1 MSILYKK
8 LRLKFYLYNLE
19 ALFFIVYVLLVGS
32 NKIYAIN
39 IDDLRDNP
47 LNVPSGLESIVYI
60 KTGNIICTGTLINH
74 RTILTAAHCF
84 NDTQQA
90 QIFLGDNVDE
100 NSTFK
105 ETSSFITYPENKRY
119 INFTGA
125 SYDLAL
131 ISLKDPLTEITAIN
145 ISSVIPSINDEIYLS
160 GFGLYGTGSNPD
172 QGFDRKKRW
181 GTNTISTISDEDL
194 INGASNLNNSADKQI
209 YTINFDQNLSTLES
223 MISLGD
229 SGSPL
234 LIKDDENYFL
244 IGVASWVKKGPDQ
257 NRGYGSSAGFVSVEQ
272 NLLWISDNNPL
283 RYISS
288 ISDGKWSQNS
298 NWNEE
303 SYPSNQSPDELN
315 YSTESLKYYSV
326 SLLNSINLKT
336 VIEIDSLDVMNTGY
350 LKLEPNSSLTVLL
363 DSNIQQG
370 SINNQGSF
378 NSSNFFI
385 ENGIFEN
392 HNNSS
397 FENILR
403 ITKGSLLNDGSITA
417 AIIESNE
424 ASISGIG
431 TFKSDT
437 FLNNG
442 TINPGDRQYSIGTLT
457 FNSHLINSGKIE
469 IDVDTSG
476 NSDLITA
483 DKFTIG
489 GKLLF
494 NPTSNF
500 YTANTS
506 FNFLSFSL
514 KEGSEFSDIEI
525 LNTNFGRLTHE
536 IEYQDSSI
544 NLLLSNPSYA
554 TYGLDNKSKQ
564 VGKYLDSLNK
574 KISPNLQRILD
585 QINYVET
592 DQMVSEKVEE
602 LVLTNNI
609 DPILYRLEVN
619 ATNQKQGIFINESKI
634 DFKHNRMNYDSRINR
649 FDINYFGINLAY
661 LNIDSDLHS
670 KSSTTNSESSAY
682 ELSYRLPIKVLDIY
696 LELYKEEKDDNTLRT
711 IAINSSIFQG
721 SYKKNTEIDKK
732 TFHISKSFNIF
743 SGNLRA
749 GFSFSNLNFETNP
762 FEEKLNG
769 FTNNY
774 QMEKVDLNLFLPFF
788 DFSKIVTFLNSEID
802 IGFKISKPFYDED
815 IFKMKV
821 NIDNSIDDLFL
832 EENLNPSQKINS
844 TIYGSKIF
852 GESLYGKISYSSKSS
867 NEQVA
872 LQIGYLF

>member
-8 LRLKFYLYNLE
+8 LRLKFYPYNLE

-209 YTINFDQNLSTLES
+209 YIINFDKNLSTLES

-554 TYGLDNKSKQ
+554 TFGLNNKSKQ

>member
-8 LRLKFYLYNLE
+8 LRLKFYPYNLE

-90 QIFLGDNVDE
+90 QIFLGDNIDE

>member
-8 LRLKFYLYNLE
+8 LRLKFYPYNLE

-90 QIFLGDNVDE
+90 QIFLGDNIDE

-544 NLLLSNPSYA
+544 NLLLSNPFYA
-554 TYGLDNKSKQ
+554 TYGIDNRSKQ
-564 VGKYLDSLNK
+564 VGKYRDSLNK

-832 EENLNPSQKINS
+832 EEYLNPSQKINS

>member
-1 MSILYKK
+1 MYILYKK
-8 LRLKFYLYNLE
+8 LKLKFHPYNLKT
-19 ALFFIVYVLLVGS
+19 LGFIVYVLLVGS

-39 IDDLRDNP
+39 ADDLRDNP
-47 LNVPSGLESIVYI
+47 LNVPSDLESIVYI

-100 NSTFK
+100 NSSFK

-145 ISSVIPSINDEIYLS
+145 ISNIIPNINEEIYLS

-181 GTNTISTISDEDL
+181 GTNSISIISEEDL
-194 INGASNLNNSADKQI
+194 INGVSNLNNSADKQI
-209 YTINFDQNLSTLES
+209 YIINFDKNLSTLES

-336 VIEIDSLDVMNTGY
+336 VIEIDSLDVTNTGY

-417 AIIESNE
+417 AIIESSE

-619 ATNQKQGIFINESKI
+619 ATNQKQGIFVNESKI
-634 DFKHNRMNYDSRINR
+634 DFKHNKINYDSRINR

-670 KSSTTNSESSAY
+670 KTSNTNSESSAY
-682 ELSYRLPIKVLDIY
+682 ELSYRLPLKDIDIY

>member
-1 MSILYKK
+1 MYILYKK
-8 LRLKFYLYNLE
+8 LKLKFHPYNLKT
-19 ALFFIVYVLLVGS
+19 LGFIVYVLLVGS

-39 IDDLRDNP
+39 ADDLRDNP
-47 LNVPSGLESIVYI
+47 LNVPSDLESIVYI

-74 RTILTAAHCF
+74 RSILTAAHCF

-100 NSTFK
+100 NSSFK

-145 ISSVIPSINDEIYLS
+145 ISNIIPNINEEIYLS

-181 GTNTISTISDEDL
+181 GTNSISIISEEDL
-194 INGASNLNNSADKQI
+194 INGVSNLNNSADKQI
-209 YTINFDQNLSTLES
+209 YVINFDKNLSMLES

-234 LIKDDENYFL
+234 LIKDDENYIL
-244 IGVASWVKKGPDQ
+244 IGVASWVKKGADQ

-832 EENLNPSQKINS
+832 EENLNPNQKINS

-852 GESLYGKISYSSKSS
+852 GESFYGKISYSTKSS

>member
-1 MSILYKK
+1 MSILYKNF
-8 LRLKFYLYNLE
+8 RFKFYPNYFKVFLFIICSLYFGTYKIF
-19 ALFFIVYVLLVGS
+19 AL
-32 NKIYAIN
+32 N

-47 LNVPSGLESIVYI
+47 FDIPSEFESIVYI

-84 NDTQQA
+84 NDAQQA
-90 QIFLGDNVDE
+90 EIFLGANVDE

-181 GTNTISTISDEDL
+181 GTNSISIISEEDL
-194 INGASNLNNSADKQI
+194 INGVSNLNNSADKQI
-209 YTINFDQNLSTLES
+209 YVINFDKNLSMLES

-272 NLLWISDNNPL
+272 NLIWINDNNPL

-303 SYPSNQSPDELN
+303 SYPSNQSPDEIN
-315 YSTESLKYYSV
+315 YSTESSKYYSV

-336 VIEIDSLDVMNTGY
+336 AIEIDSLDVIHNGH
-350 LKLEPNSSLTVLL
+350 LDLESNSSLTVLL
-363 DSNIQQG
+363 DSNIYEG
-370 SINNQGSF
+370 SINNQGIF
-378 NSSNFFI
+378 NSSNLFI
-385 ENGIFEN
+385 ENGTFEN
-392 HNNSS
+392 HNNST
-397 FENILR
+397 FENIVH
-403 ITKGSLLNDGSITA
+403 ITKGSLLNNGSISATT
-417 AIIESNE
+417 IETYE
-424 ASISGIG
+424 ANISGNG
-431 TFKSDT
+431 TFKSDI

-442 TINPGDRQYSIGTLT
+442 TINPGEANHKIGTLT
-457 FNSHLINSGKIE
+457 FNSNLINNGKIE
-469 IDVDTSG
+469 IDVETSG

-506 FNFLSFSL
+506 FNFLRFSL
-514 KEGSEFSDIEI
+514 KGGSEFTDIEI

-554 TYGLDNKSKQ
+554 TFGLNNKSKQ

-574 KISPNLQRILD
+574 KISPSLQRILD

-609 DPILYRLEVN
+609 DPVLYRLEVN

-634 DFKHNRMNYDSRINR
+634 DFKRNKMNYDSRINR

-670 KSSTTNSESSAY
+670 KTSNTNSESSAY
-682 ELSYRLPIKVLDIY
+682 ELSYRLPLKDIDIY

-721 SYKKNTEIDKK
+721 SYKKDTEIDKK
-732 TFHISKSFNIF
+732 TFHISKSFNIL

-749 GFSFSNLNFETNP
+749 GFSFANLNFKTNP

-769 FTNNY
+769 FSNNY
-774 QMEKVDLNLFLPFF
+774 QIAKVDLNLFLPFF
-788 DFSKIVTFLNSEID
+788 DFSKIVTFLSSEIE

-832 EENLNPSQKINS
+832 EENLNPNQKINS

>member
-8 LRLKFYLYNLE
+8 LRLKFYPYNLE

-832 EENLNPSQKINS
+832 EENLNPNEKINS

>member
-8 LRLKFYLYNLE
+8 LRLKFYPYNLK
-19 ALFFIVYVLLVGS
+19 ALVFIVYILLVSS

-39 IDDLRDNP
+39 VDDQRDNP
-47 LNVPSGLESIVYI
+47 LNVPTDLESIVFI

-84 NDTQQA
+84 NDTHQA

-194 INGASNLNNSADKQI
+194 INGASNLNNSADKEI
-209 YTINFDQNLSTLES
+209 YIINFDKNLSTLES

-272 NLLWISDNNPL
+272 NFLWINDNNPL

-303 SYPSNQSPDELN
+303 SYPSNQSPDKLN

-370 SINNQGSF
+370 SINNKGSF

-392 HNNSS
+392 HNHSS

-442 TINPGDRQYSIGTLT
+442 TINPGDQQYSIGTLT
-457 FNSHLINSGKIE
+457 FKSHLINKGKIE
-469 IDVDTSG
+469 IDMETSG
-476 NSDLITA
+476 NTDLIAA

-489 GKLLF
+489 GKLLL
-494 NPTSNF
+494 NPTSKF
-500 YTANTS
+500 YTANSS
-506 FNFLSFSL
+506 FNFLRFSS

-554 TYGLDNKSKQ
+554 TFGLNNKSKQ

-574 KISPNLQRILD
+574 KTSPNLQRILD
-585 QINYVET
+585 QINYVDT

-609 DPILYRLEVN
+609 DPVLYRLEVN
-619 ATNQKQGIFINESKI
+619 ATNQKQGIFVNESKI
-634 DFKHNRMNYDSRINR
+634 DFKHNKMNYDSRINR

-661 LNIDSDLHS
+661 LKIDSDLYS
-670 KSSTTNSESSAY
+670 KTSNTNSESSAY
-682 ELSYRLPIKVLDIY
+682 ELSYRLPLKDIDIY

-732 TFHISKSFNIF
+732 TLNISKSFNF
-743 SGNLRA
+743 LSGNLRA
-749 GFSFSNLNFETNP
+749 GFSFANLNFETNP

-774 QMEKVDLNLFLPFF
+774 QIGNVDLNLFLPFF
-788 DFSKIVTFLNSEID
+788 DFSKIITLLSSEINV
-802 IGFKISKPFYDED
+802 GFKISKPFYDED

-821 NIDNSIDDLFL
+821 KIDNSIDDLFL

-872 LQIGYLF
+872 FQIGYLF

>member
-8 LRLKFYLYNLE
+8 LRLKFYPCNLE
-19 ALFFIVYVLLVGS
+19 ALFFIVYILLVAS

-39 IDDLRDNP
+39 IDDSRDNP
-47 LNVPSGLESIVYI
+47 LNIPSGLESIVYI

-145 ISSVIPSINDEIYLS
+145 ISSVIPGINDEIYLS

-272 NLLWISDNNPL
+272 NLLWINDNNPL

-288 ISDGKWSQNS
+288 ISDGKWIQNS

-378 NSSNFFI
+378 NSSNIFI

-403 ITKGSLLNDGSITA
+403 ITKGSLLNDGSIKA

-457 FNSHLINSGKIE
+457 FKSHLINKGKIE
-469 IDVDTSG
+469 IDMETSG
-476 NSDLITA
+476 NTDLITA

-489 GKLLF
+489 GKLLL
-494 NPTSNF
+494 NPTSKF
-500 YTANTS
+500 YTANSS
-506 FNFLSFSL
+506 FNFLRFSS

-525 LNTNFGRLTHE
+525 
-536 IEYQDSSI
+536 
-544 NLLLSNPSYA
+544 PSLRFFTLPS
-554 TYGLDNKSKQ
+554 TYKAAAEFNK
-564 VGKYLDSLNK
+564 
-574 KISPNLQRILD
+574 
-585 QINYVET
+585 T
-592 DQMVSEKVEE
+592 M
-602 LVLTNNI
+602 
-609 DPILYRLEVN
+609 
-619 ATNQKQGIFINESKI
+619 
-634 DFKHNRMNYDSRINR
+634 
-649 FDINYFGINLAY
+649 
-661 LNIDSDLHS
+661 
-670 KSSTTNSESSAY
+670 
-682 ELSYRLPIKVLDIY
+682 
-696 LELYKEEKDDNTLRT
+696 
-711 IAINSSIFQG
+711 
-721 SYKKNTEIDKK
+721 
-732 TFHISKSFNIF
+732 
-743 SGNLRA
+743 
-749 GFSFSNLNFETNP
+749 
-762 FEEKLNG
+762 
-769 FTNNY
+769 
-774 QMEKVDLNLFLPFF
+774 
-788 DFSKIVTFLNSEID
+788 
-802 IGFKISKPFYDED
+802 
-815 IFKMKV
+815 
-821 NIDNSIDDLFL
+821 
-832 EENLNPSQKINS
+832 
-844 TIYGSKIF
+844 
-852 GESLYGKISYSSKSS
+852 SLYGPFSPSRRLMIFFAFCSGSPPIRSS
-867 NEQVA
+867 N
-872 LQIGYLF
+872 LDNFKPNSSGLIS

>member
-8 LRLKFYLYNLE
+8 LRLKFYPYNLE

-272 NLLWISDNNPL
+272 NLLWINDNNPL

-682 ELSYRLPIKVLDIY
+682 ELSYRLPLKDIDIY

-788 DFSKIVTFLNSEID
+788 DFSKIVTFLNSEIYT
-802 IGFKISKPFYDED
+802 GFKISKPFYDED

>member
-8 LRLKFYLYNLE
+8 LRLKFYPYNLE

-90 QIFLGDNVDE
+90 QIFLGDNIDE

-506 FNFLSFSL
+506 FNFFSFSL

>member
-8 LRLKFYLYNLE
+8 LRLKFYPYNLE

-762 FEEKLNG
+762 FVEKLNG

>member
-8 LRLKFYLYNLE
+8 LRLKFYPYNLE

-272 NLLWISDNNPL
+272 NLLWINDNNPL

>member
-8 LRLKFYLYNLE
+8 LRLKFYPYNLK
-19 ALFFIVYVLLVGS
+19 ALFFIICVLLVGS

-47 LNVPSGLESIVYI
+47 LNVPSELESIVYI

-84 NDTQQA
+84 NGSQQA

-194 INGASNLNNSADKQI
+194 INGVSNLNNSADKQI
-209 YTINFDQNLSTLES
+209 YIINFDKNLSTLES

-234 LIKDDENYFL
+234 LIKDDENYIL

-272 NLLWISDNNPL
+272 NLLWINDNNPL

-303 SYPSNQSPDELN
+303 SYPSNQSPDQFN
-315 YSTESLKYYSV
+315 YSTESSKYYAV

-336 VIEIDSLDVMNTGY
+336 AIEIDSLDIINTGY
-350 LKLEPNSSLTVLL
+350 LDLEPNSSLTVLL
-363 DSNIQQG
+363 DSNIYEG
-370 SINNQGSF
+370 SINNQGIF
-378 NSSNFFI
+378 NSSNLLI

-392 HNNSS
+392 HNNST
-397 FENILR
+397 FENIVH
-403 ITKGSLLNDGSITA
+403 ITKGSLLNNGYISARSIEVN
-417 AIIESNE
+417 ESN
-424 ASISGIG
+424 ISGNG

-442 TINPGDRQYSIGTLT
+442 TINPGEANHKIGSLT
-457 FNSHLINSGKIE
+457 FNSNLINSGKIE
-469 IDVDTSG
+469 IDVETSG
-476 NSDLITA
+476 TSDFINA

-536 IEYQDSSI
+536 IEYHDNSI
-544 NLLLSNPSYA
+544 KLLLSNPSYA
-554 TYGLDNKSKQ
+554 TFGLNNKSKE

-585 QINYVET
+585 QINYVES

-609 DPILYRLEVN
+609 DPVLYRLEVN
-619 ATNQKQGIFINESKI
+619 ATNQKQGVFINESKI
-634 DFKHNRMNYDSRINR
+634 DFKHNKMNYDSRINR

-670 KSSTTNSESSAY
+670 KTSNTNSESSAY
-682 ELSYRLPIKVLDIY
+682 ELSYRLPLKDIDIY

-732 TFHISKSFNIF
+732 TFHISKTFNIL

-749 GFSFSNLNFETNP
+749 GFSFAHLDFETNP

-774 QMEKVDLNLFLPFF
+774 QIGKVNLNLFLPFF
-788 DFSKIVTFLNSEID
+788 DFSKIVALLSYEID
-802 IGFKISKPFYDED
+802 MGFKISKPFYDED

-832 EENLNPSQKINS
+832 EENLNPNQKINS

>member
-8 LRLKFYLYNLE
+8 LRLKFYPYNLE

-821 NIDNSIDDLFL
+821 
-832 EENLNPSQKINS
+832 
-844 TIYGSKIF
+844 
-852 GESLYGKISYSSKSS
+852 
-867 NEQVA
+867 
-872 LQIGYLF
+872 